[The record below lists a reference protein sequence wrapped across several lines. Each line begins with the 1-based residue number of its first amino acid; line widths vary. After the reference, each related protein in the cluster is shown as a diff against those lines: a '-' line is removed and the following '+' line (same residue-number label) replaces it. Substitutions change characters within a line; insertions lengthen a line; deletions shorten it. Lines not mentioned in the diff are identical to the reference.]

1 MIYLLLN
8 ENVIPENQVYFQD
21 RIHSIHYLFM
31 FDCKYLN
38 IYHRRISHRVTLY
51 LITTICT
58 AALHSLT
65 GPALPA
71 PGDQVP
77 VPVAGPHTGD
87 VVLTAVRLHPAHHL
101 AVQPRPLLL
110 HPVPVSVLERKNIF
124 INLISIENT

>member
-58 AALHSLT
+58 VNPLT
-65 GPALPA
+65 TPC

-77 VPVAGPHTGD
+77 VPVAGPHTAD
-87 VVLTAVRLHPAHHL
+87 VVLTGVRLHPPHHL

-110 HPVPVSVLERKNIF
+110 HPVPVSVLGRN
-124 INLISIENT
+124 

>member
-58 AALHSLT
+58 VYPLT
-65 GPALPA
+65 A
-71 PGDQVP
+71 PSPSDQVP
-77 VPVAGPHTGD
+77 VSVARSDTGQM
-87 VVLTAVRLHPAHHL
+87 VATGLRLHPPHHL
-101 AVQPRPLLL
+101 TVQPRPLLL
-110 HPVPVSVLERKNIF
+110 HPVPVSVLAEI
-124 INLISIENT
+124 